1 LKPLFKPVSKIRA
14 RAGLCAARYLRPGC
28 AQSACS
34 GRGAFSV
41 IGDVVG
47 VLALFVLLFGVAC
60 FGG

>member
-1 LKPLFKPVSKIRA
+1 MIRRLAHKFRLRA
-14 RAGLCAARYLRPGC
+14 RAGLCAAWSLRPGC

-34 GRGAFSV
+34 GRGVFSV

-47 VLALFVLLFGVAC
+47 AVALFAMLFGVAC